1 MSTETAN
8 LGLTKPGIDENFKLD
23 DWNGNSDIIDQFAGT
38 VNAALAG
45 KASAAALLDL
55 TGQCKNRAKVNGFT
69 STLRET
75 VPVSLP
81 AGTYVISI
89 GEITSTDTDASV
101 CLLSLLDD
109 SSSSIWSG
117 GTTRGE
123 GKTITVTIESDAAS
137 LMVYASDNYSHSSGD
152 TVTVSN
158 LMICAKAD
166 WDVSQA
172 YVPYSPTFAE
182 MYQMILALQQEVA
195 QNA

>member
-1 MSTETAN
+1 MSTTTPN
-8 LGLTKPGIDENFKLD
+8 LGLTKPELSEQFQLST
-23 DWNGNSDIIDQFAGT
+23 WNGNSDIIDQFAGT
-38 VNAALAG
+38 VNAALAC
-45 KASAAALLDL
+45 KASTAALLDL

-69 STLRET
+69 ATLREA

-81 AGTYVISI
+81 AGAYVISI

-101 CLLSLLDD
+101 CLLALLDG
-109 SSSSIWSG
+109 SSNSIWSG

-166 WDVSQA
+166 WDVSRT

>member
-1 MSTETAN
+1 MSTTTPN
-8 LGLTKPGIDENFKLD
+8 LGLTKPELSEQFQLST
-23 DWNGNSDIIDQFAGT
+23 WNSNSDILDTFAGQ
-38 VNAALAG
+38 VNTALTG
-45 KASAAALLDL
+45 KASTVALLDM

-69 STLRET
+69 ATLRET

-101 CLLSLLDD
+101 CLLSLLDG
-109 SSSSIWSG
+109 SSNSIWSG

-137 LMVYASDNYSHSSGD
+137 LMVYASDNYNHSSGD

-166 WDVSQA
+166 WDVSQT

-182 MYQMILALQQEVA
+182 MYQMILALQA
-195 QNA
+195 GG

>member
-8 LGLTKPGIDENFKLD
+8 LGLTKPDIDENFKLD
-23 DWNGNSDIIDQFAGT
+23 DWNGNSDIIDAYAGT

-45 KASAAALLDL
+45 KAGVAALLDL

-69 STLRET
+69 ATLRET
-75 VPVSLP
+75 VPVILP

-101 CLLSLLDD
+101 CLLSLLDG
-109 SSSSIWSG
+109 SSASVWSG

-123 GKTITVTIESDAAS
+123 GKTLTVTIESDAAS

-152 TVTVSN
+152 TVTVSG

-166 WDVSQA
+166 WDVSQT

-182 MYQMILALQQEVA
+182 MYQMILALQA
-195 QNA
+195 GGTS